1 MPDSNSNLFVKKQ
14 IPECNAFISQ
24 NDQRNEMIPMKKIKQ
39 IVILTSICAFL
50 LSGCGTNETDNLQFP
65 SSADQNSRTEQSSS
79 TESNLLATENEAAL
93 TKKAAANETFDNE
106 EEGNPTG
113 SKANSQYIFTLTD
126 VPAYTGDPAVILND
140 NIPTFSETDLTTDP
154 FEQYS
159 DLDSFGRCG
168 EAYANI
174 CRELMPTEKRGEIGM
189 IRPSGWH
196 TVKYNG
202 VVDGNYLYNRC
213 HLIAFSLAGENAN
226 EKNLITGTRYMNTVG
241 MIPYEQEVA
250 DYVKDTDHH
259 VLYRVTPVFEGQNLV
274 AAGVHME
281 AMSVED
287 KGSAICFNV
296 FVYNVQ
302 PGIYIDYSNGDS
314 RLENDDIKEQTAEKR
329 QEDPEQKSA
338 ETENAITASSNTES
352 KNGETTTE
360 WGQQSSDV
368 NAYNDL
374 DNIPECDYVININ
387 SGKFHLPTCRSVRQ
401 MKTSNSEFYKGERED
416 LIRAG
421 YSPCGICNP

>member
-1 MPDSNSNLFVKKQ
+1 
-14 IPECNAFISQ
+14 
-24 NDQRNEMIPMKKIKQ
+24 MKKIKQ
-39 IVILTSICAFL
+39 IVILTSICAVLF
-50 LSGCGTNETDNLQFP
+50 SGCGTNETDSPQH
-65 SSADQNSRTEQSSS
+65 SSSIADRNSRTEQSSNTEDS
-79 TESNLLATENEAAL
+79 TAAMENEADII
-93 TKKAAANETFDNE
+93 KKALANETFGNE
-106 EEGNPTG
+106 EEANKTG
-113 SKANSQYIFTLTD
+113 SKLNEAGINSQYIFTLSD
-126 VPAYTGDPAVILND
+126 VPVYEGAPSVILND
-140 NIPTFSETDLTTDP
+140 NIPAFSETDLTTEP

-250 DYVKDTDHH
+250 DYVKDTEHH
-259 VLYRVTPVFEGQNLV
+259 VLYRVTPVFEGENLV

-329 QEDPEQKSA
+329 QEDPEQKSV

-352 KNGETTTE
+352 ENGETTTE
-360 WGQQSSDV
+360 WGQHSSDV
-368 NAYNDL
+368 NAYNDP

-401 MKTSNSEFYKGERED
+401 MKTSNSEFYSGEREE
-416 LIRAG
+416 LIQAG
-421 YSPCGICNP
+421 YSPCGICKP